1 MSVSKE
7 DIVNMI
13 KESKKI
19 LIGIGEEFSNED
31 NSYQS
36 SFVYQIFKKKKE
48 KELED
53 DKVDWMIETIKNYYI
68 NSEINIEHVQTG
80 QAYKELL
87 NIIQDKDYFIVNMN
101 TDGLLRK
108 IGFNDEKIVY
118 PCGRYNLYQCSNN
131 CNNMVLDAD
140 EIDKEII
147 QMICDEQI
155 KLDEIIRPRCKHCG
169 EPLVYNRV
177 ENSKYCEEGYL
188 DRWKKYTEWTSQT
201 LNQELC
207 VLELGVNFKYPTVI
221 RWPFEKIAF
230 INNKAH
236 FIRINERFNQISS
249 ELANKAI
256 TVKESAIAFLLR

>member
-1 MSVSKE
+1 MSASKE
-7 DIVNMI
+7 DIVNRI

-19 LIGIGEEFSNED
+19 LIGIGEEFSNKD
-31 NSYQS
+31 ISYQS
-36 SFVYQIFKKKKE
+36 SNVYQIFKEKKE

-68 NSEINIEHVQTG
+68 HSEIGIDHLQTG
-80 QAYKELL
+80 QAYRELF

-101 TDGLLRK
+101 TDGLLEK
-108 IGFNDEKIVY
+108 VGFNHEKIVY
-118 PCGRYNLYQCSNN
+118 PCGRHNQYQCCNN
-131 CNNMVLDAD
+131 CNNKVVDAD

-147 QMICDEQI
+147 ALICDKQVKLRDI
-155 KLDEIIRPRCKHCG
+155 KQPRCIQCG
-169 EPLVYNRV
+169 ENLVYNSV
-177 ENSKYCEEGYL
+177 QNSNYCEEGYL
-188 DRWKKYTEWTSQT
+188 EQWKRYTEWTSLT

-236 FIRINERFNQISS
+236 FIRINEKFNQVSS

-256 TVKESAIAFLLR
+256 TVKESAKAFLLR